1 MRNVINRVSDALEFI
16 GTASKSTLI
25 GIGQWITTIVSAEL
39 TKASANADWKDRT
52 AQLAVVFQSEDGKK
66 ITKWYNLNGF
76 ARRSDLTMD
85 MIKGVTGA
93 MVGMTNAA
101 FNKLSPDEKI
111 DTCFD
116 FVATNGKEPDGSVTE
131 YAVSK
136 VTIGNLIEGHRVVDA
151 TRTTDAR
158 KLIGQI
164 WVDAGNPVGTK
175 FNETDLVGLTVGIVV
190 QENST
195 GGVQVAWT
203 KDPAR
208 VA

>member
-52 AQLAVVFQSEDGKK
+52 AQLAVVFQAEDGKK

-93 MVGMTNAA
+93 MVGLTNVA
-101 FNKLSPDEKI
+101 FNKLSPAEKI
-111 DTCFD
+111 DACFD